1 MTQQRSGTGAGIPLA
16 KIAKIAKEEE
26 IKNLLCVL
34 ARDSLHLYDTTA
46 FK

>member
-1 MTQQRSGTGAGIPLA
+1 LRRREEKEISLA
-16 KIAKIAKEEE
+16 KIAKIAKEGE
-26 IKNLLCVL
+26 IKNFPGVL